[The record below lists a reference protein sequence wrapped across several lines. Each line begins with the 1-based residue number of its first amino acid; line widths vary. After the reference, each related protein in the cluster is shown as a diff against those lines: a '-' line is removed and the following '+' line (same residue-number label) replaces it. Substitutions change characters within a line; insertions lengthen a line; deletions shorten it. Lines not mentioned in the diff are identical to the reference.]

1 VSIKKYLPSKE
12 FRKKFIV
19 VLGIAIVFFGVSE
32 LVGYIKNK
40 NGKTKDS
47 SMSILGKDYV
57 NVTIGDVVE
66 ADTDG
71 DGVRDFEEILY
82 GTNPDLAET
91 TPGIPD
97 GQVIEEIKS
106 KNEQVEGV
114 DSENINK
121 TEQFAGEFISSIIA
135 LDRAGLV
142 NEQNKEVITD
152 SFFEYIKNYKEEIP
166 YTESSFTTHK
176 SPNRALDSKYVSTM
190 GPIIISDL
198 TDKDDSLIMTGLILK
213 DPKPY
218 QTKRLKEI
226 ATAYKNAET
235 KISSISVP
243 SEIIEAHTSFI
254 NSLALLGS
262 YVNAMEKIQEDPLP
276 GFVALVRY
284 EETLLEYN
292 QSYNKILTFLK
303 KFVN

>member
-1 VSIKKYLPSKE
+1 MSVKQYLPSKE

-114 DSENINK
+114 DSENTNK

-142 NEQNKEVITD
+142 NEQNKEVITN

-166 YTESSFTTHK
+166 YTESSFTTYK
-176 SPNRALDSKYVSTM
+176 SPNRTLDSKYVSTM

-218 QTKRLKEI
+218 QAKRLKEI
-226 ATAYKNAET
+226 STAYKNAET
-235 KISSISVP
+235 KISSLSVP
-243 SEIIEAHTSFI
+243 GEILEAHTSFI

>member
-1 VSIKKYLPSKE
+1 VSVKQYLPSKE

-40 NGKTKDS
+40 NGKTEDS

-97 GQVIEEIKS
+97 GQAVEEIKS
-106 KNEQVEGV
+106 KNQQVGDV
-114 DSENINK
+114 ASENINK

-142 NEQNKEVITD
+142 NEQNKEVITN
-152 SFFEYIKNYKEEIP
+152 SFFDYIKNYEEEIP

-176 SPNRALDSKYVSTM
+176 SPNRPLDSKYVSTM

-226 ATAYKNAET
+226 STAYKNAET
-235 KISSISVP
+235 RIAPLSVP
-243 SEIIEAHTSFI
+243 SEILEAHTSFI

-292 QSYNKILTFLK
+292 QSYNKILNFLK